1 MPAVASGACRI
12 LFAATTAFCRHE
24 SAIPAAPTPNA
35 TYRNHPGHAEAVEII
50 FDPARVSYRQILEF
64 FFQIHDPTTRNRQG
78 NDVGTSYRSAIF
90 YTSDEQKRIAE
101 DTIADVDAS
110 GLWPGKVVTEVV
122 PAGDVLGGRTR
133 TSGLSA
139 NDIRTA
145 TPAISCGPTGDCRF
159 APRRL
164 QSRHDSRS
172 SSKRTLKSLAVQCTA
187 PVRSTV
193 RVREVLIEGYRHS
206 ITSTYYSEE
215 STMSQP
221 IQILGIAGSLR
232 RASYNRA
239 ALRAAMQ
246 LVPQDT
252 ALDIFELD
260 GISGFNQD
268 EEQNPPPKVIELKRR
283 IREADAILIVT
294 PEYNYSI
301 PGVLKNAIDWASR
314 PYGDSAWNGKPVAL
328 MGASI
333 GAIGTARAQYH
344 LRQVFVFLN
353 MFPIN
358 QPEVMIS
365 NAGERFDAG
374 GNLTDETT
382 KKLIRQLLQSLADWT
397 RRLAQ
402 SL

>member
-1 MPAVASGACRI
+1 
-12 LFAATTAFCRHE
+12 
-24 SAIPAAPTPNA
+24 
-35 TYRNHPGHAEAVEII
+35 
-50 FDPARVSYRQILEF
+50 
-64 FFQIHDPTTRNRQG
+64 
-78 NDVGTSYRSAIF
+78 
-90 YTSDEQKRIAE
+90 
-101 DTIADVDAS
+101 
-110 GLWPGKVVTEVV
+110 
-122 PAGDVLGGRTR
+122 
-133 TSGLSA
+133 
-139 NDIRTA
+139 
-145 TPAISCGPTGDCRF
+145 
-159 APRRL
+159 
-164 QSRHDSRS
+164 
-172 SSKRTLKSLAVQCTA
+172 
-187 PVRSTV
+187 
-193 RVREVLIEGYRHS
+193 
-206 ITSTYYSEE
+206 
-215 STMSQP
+215 MSQP

-382 KKLIRQLLQSLADWT
+382 KKLVRQLLQSLADWT

>member
-1 MPAVASGACRI
+1 
-12 LFAATTAFCRHE
+12 
-24 SAIPAAPTPNA
+24 
-35 TYRNHPGHAEAVEII
+35 
-50 FDPARVSYRQILEF
+50 
-64 FFQIHDPTTRNRQG
+64 
-78 NDVGTSYRSAIF
+78 
-90 YTSDEQKRIAE
+90 
-101 DTIADVDAS
+101 
-110 GLWPGKVVTEVV
+110 
-122 PAGDVLGGRTR
+122 
-133 TSGLSA
+133 
-139 NDIRTA
+139 
-145 TPAISCGPTGDCRF
+145 
-159 APRRL
+159 
-164 QSRHDSRS
+164 
-172 SSKRTLKSLAVQCTA
+172 
-187 PVRSTV
+187 
-193 RVREVLIEGYRHS
+193 
-206 ITSTYYSEE
+206 
-215 STMSQP
+215 MSQP
-221 IQILGIAGSLR
+221 IRILGMAGSLR
-232 RASYNRA
+232 RASYNRV

-246 LVPQDT
+246 LAAQDT

-268 EEQNPPPKVIELKRR
+268 EELNPPPNVIELKRG

-333 GAIGTARAQYH
+333 GTIGTARAQYH

-402 SL
+402 SQVT